1 MFASLLGV
9 EVKARA
15 DKTAACA
22 ACNLSAMAGNDCLV
36 DKMAGGP
43 ANLVNLCVSV
53 V

>member
-1 MFASLLGV
+1 MMASLLGV

-15 DKTAACA
+15 DETAACA
-22 ACNLSAMAGNDCLV
+22 ANDLTAMADNDCLV

-43 ANLVNLCVSV
+43 ANLVDLWVSV